1 MTIIEQAADLLRPF
15 MGEDRRDTW
24 LTLAFHAEHPDV
36 YHAIPQRGAT
46 RDFVVACVRRLLE
59 HGRVGS
65 RHALSL
71 LLEAVCSAAG
81 DERQPAFRALIEE
94 LDARCPGGTDLAAA
108 PVSASA
114 PVSAAASSPCVPPL
128 GVRQASARDP
138 RVFISYSRSDRQ
150 VADRL
155 FADLQQAGHACWLDT
170 SDIPGGEV
178 WLAAI
183 ADGIERAYAVV
194 SLVSTAANTNDWV
207 RLEYL
212 QARKRG
218 KPVFPLLTGDGEPPW
233 YLADRQAI
241 AIGGADYTTGV
252 QRLLRSLP
260 APPAASAACAM
271 RAPAA
276 TQREAE
282 LAYLRRLQLGELV
295 HTELYT
301 PMAGVA
307 RVLTPAAPAASL
319 PAVVMRPEFRHL
331 LRRSAA
337 TAQARS
343 ESRAYEDIAQ
353 AFVQVRRAALLGE
366 PGAGKT
372 TTLWRLAHDA
382 LEAALAD
389 AAAPIPLLVSLGKWT
404 ETEEGLSAFLERQLG
419 ELGIHLASL
428 LASRRAVLLLDGL
441 NEMPAGER
449 AAKAAQVKAFLQQHR
464 ALAAMVTCREL
475 DYTGDLSLE
484 LDTISIRPLDPP
496 RIFEFV
502 TGYLTHSL
510 ESIETDSTAREAA
523 GRARG
528 DDLFWRLAGGEGV
541 REAWRTWQAA
551 GASLSLFWSATEV
564 PRANPDIYSRTTAA
578 MDRAWQQ
585 AVHDPRSLLRLAGNP
600 YLLYMLTCVYVD
612 SGDVPQNRAVLF
624 DRFVEVL
631 LLRERLAEEAE
642 AAVEPLRLTT
652 DGERLLAALEG
663 LAWSMQS
670 RRGNAAAHGDDAR
683 GDTATAVDRSE
694 AAEWLDSGLLHRA
707 AAASLLAVGEREVRF
722 SHQLLQEYFTAR
734 GMRARLASAT
744 LHASEL
750 WPAARWWERTGW
762 EEAAVLLAGLHGDDC
777 TPVVE
782 WLLQAQPEVAAQC
795 IVGSG
800 ARLPDAALRRL
811 RQAWSPRLTDLEH
824 DPEPE
829 ARAAVGRALGRLT
842 LGGLPLDDRP
852 GVGVRLDAGRKRLV
866 PDIDWV
872 EVPAGEFRYGEENRR
887 IRLPAFH
894 IARYAITNGQFRCF
908 VDDPQGYADPRWW
921 EGLAERSEHPAEA
934 AWDYANHPRETVS
947 WFEAMAFCRWLS
959 QTLGYEVRL
968 PQEHEWEKAARGADG
983 REFPWGE
990 FASGHANLDEAVAH
1004 AGPHYLGLTSA
1015 AGIYP
1020 QGVSP
1025 FGALDMAG
1033 NVWEWCLN
1041 RYDKP
1046 SETDPGGDDGR
1057 VVRGGSWGSAREYA
1071 RCAFRFGPHPGD
1083 RYDYLGFRVLCVS
1096 PIF

>member
-94 LDARCPGGTDLAAA
+94 LDARCLGGADLAAA

-114 PVSAAASSPCVPPL
+114 PVSAAASSPSVPPL

-150 VADRL
+150 IADRL

-252 QRLLRSLP
+252 QRLFRSLP
-260 APPAASAACAM
+260 TPPAANAADAM

-276 TQREAE
+276 TPREAE

-295 HTELYT
+295 HIELYT

-307 RVLTPAAPAASL
+307 RVLTPAAPAATL

-331 LRRSAA
+331 RRRSTA
-337 TAQARS
+337 TAEARS

-389 AAAPIPLLVSLGKWT
+389 ATAPIPLLVSLGKWT

-419 ELGIHLASL
+419 ELGAHLASL

-441 NEMPAGER
+441 NEMP
-449 AAKAAQVKAFLQQHR
+449 
-464 ALAAMVTCREL
+464 
-475 DYTGDLSLE
+475 
-484 LDTISIRPLDPP
+484 
-496 RIFEFV
+496 
-502 TGYLTHSL
+502 
-510 ESIETDSTAREAA
+510 
-523 GRARG
+523 
-528 DDLFWRLAGGEGV
+528 
-541 REAWRTWQAA
+541 
-551 GASLSLFWSATEV
+551 
-564 PRANPDIYSRTTAA
+564 
-578 MDRAWQQ
+578 
-585 AVHDPRSLLRLAGNP
+585 
-600 YLLYMLTCVYVD
+600 
-612 SGDVPQNRAVLF
+612 
-624 DRFVEVL
+624 
-631 LLRERLAEEAE
+631 
-642 AAVEPLRLTT
+642 
-652 DGERLLAALEG
+652 
-663 LAWSMQS
+663 
-670 RRGNAAAHGDDAR
+670 
-683 GDTATAVDRSE
+683 
-694 AAEWLDSGLLHRA
+694 
-707 AAASLLAVGEREVRF
+707 
-722 SHQLLQEYFTAR
+722 
-734 GMRARLASAT
+734 
-744 LHASEL
+744 
-750 WPAARWWERTGW
+750 
-762 EEAAVLLAGLHGDDC
+762 
-777 TPVVE
+777 
-782 WLLQAQPEVAAQC
+782 
-795 IVGSG
+795 
-800 ARLPDAALRRL
+800 
-811 RQAWSPRLTDLEH
+811 
-824 DPEPE
+824 
-829 ARAAVGRALGRLT
+829 
-842 LGGLPLDDRP
+842 
-852 GVGVRLDAGRKRLV
+852 
-866 PDIDWV
+866 
-872 EVPAGEFRYGEENRR
+872 
-887 IRLPAFH
+887 
-894 IARYAITNGQFRCF
+894 
-908 VDDPQGYADPRWW
+908 
-921 EGLAERSEHPAEA
+921 
-934 AWDYANHPRETVS
+934 
-947 WFEAMAFCRWLS
+947 
-959 QTLGYEVRL
+959 
-968 PQEHEWEKAARGADG
+968 
-983 REFPWGE
+983 
-990 FASGHANLDEAVAH
+990 
-1004 AGPHYLGLTSA
+1004 GP
-1015 AGIYP
+1015 
-1020 QGVSP
+1020 
-1025 FGALDMAG
+1025 
-1033 NVWEWCLN
+1033 
-1041 RYDKP
+1041 
-1046 SETDPGGDDGR
+1046 
-1057 VVRGGSWGSAREYA
+1057 A
-1071 RCAFRFGPHPGD
+1071 RCQG
-1083 RYDYLGFRVLCVS
+1083 C
-1096 PIF
+1096 